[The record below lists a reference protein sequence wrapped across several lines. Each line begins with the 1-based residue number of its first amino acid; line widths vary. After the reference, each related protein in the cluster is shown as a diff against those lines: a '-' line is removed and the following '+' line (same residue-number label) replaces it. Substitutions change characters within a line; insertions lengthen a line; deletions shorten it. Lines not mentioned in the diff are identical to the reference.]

1 METINCINNSLKHE
15 PEPQQRTDFRL
26 MNIMKMEKNAW
37 MDILLSDEKLYQKIL
52 QKKISLPHYQN

>member
-1 METINCINNSLKHE
+1 METINCINHSVKHE

-37 MDILLSDEKLYQKIL
+37 MDILLSDEKLYPKIL